1 MKILVVEDDPL
12 IVRTLGELLEAE
24 GYEVATTARQDEATA
39 LLAQSSFD
47 LLLLDITLAQ
57 GNGFAVCAAA
67 RQAHP
72 DMPVIFLTASD
83 DEYSTVA
90 GLDMGAVDYIAKP
103 FRAREL
109 LSRMRVALRQNSSS
123 AGTLRIGNLRLDPA
137 TAMVSKD
144 GEEIVLSALEYRLLL
159 YFLQNQGRLITREM
173 LRDAIWDTAGEY
185 VSTTPSTSTSAA
197 CANASRTIPRIRRS
211 SSRPVDSATASERE
225 NERFAHCCAQ
235 ASCFAPTVASRQP
248 ASRSLRR
255 APLYLR
261 FTACLRAFAPYNRR
275 TRSEGS
281 TVNDSLT
288 KHVVVLVAL
297 CIAVTGVTFLAVGV
311 EAALCCAIL
320 SLVVFV
326 FFLAVSLRRRS
337 EIRRLTDEIDEV
349 LNLGRRLSFSNCRE
363 GDIAVLANEL
373 EKMVARLSRL
383 TSQIENEKTALAD
396 SLADISHQIRTP
408 LTAAELML
416 PAIERATD
424 EEQRKRLARDLEHL
438 LDRVSWLVATLLKM
452 AKVDAGALH
461 MESRPVSVA
470 SMVAR
475 ACAPLELSL
484 DLRGIALVIE
494 IPGNA
499 HFTGDETWCAEA
511 IENIVKNSMEHCQ
524 AGGTITIRAEE
535 DALACHISISDD
547 GPGISEED
555 LPHLFERFYRGTGSK
570 EGEGFGVGLA
580 LARSLISGQGGT
592 LRAANVPGE
601 DGGSAGAVFEV
612 AFPKIRV

>member
-1 MKILVVEDDPL
+1 M
-12 IVRTLGELLEAE
+12 
-24 GYEVATTARQDEATA
+24 
-39 LLAQSSFD
+39 
-47 LLLLDITLAQ
+47 
-57 GNGFAVCAAA
+57 
-67 RQAHP
+67 
-72 DMPVIFLTASD
+72 
-83 DEYSTVA
+83 
-90 GLDMGAVDYIAKP
+90 
-103 FRAREL
+103 
-109 LSRMRVALRQNSSS
+109 
-123 AGTLRIGNLRLDPA
+123 
-137 TAMVSKD
+137 
-144 GEEIVLSALEYRLLL
+144 
-159 YFLQNQGRLITREM
+159 
-173 LRDAIWDTAGEY
+173 
-185 VSTTPSTSTSAA
+185 
-197 CANASRTIPRIRRS
+197 
-211 SSRPVDSATASERE
+211 
-225 NERFAHCCAQ
+225 
-235 ASCFAPTVASRQP
+235 
-248 ASRSLRR
+248 
-255 APLYLR
+255 
-261 FTACLRAFAPYNRR
+261 
-275 TRSEGS
+275 
-281 TVNDSLT
+281 NDSLT

-373 EKMVARLSRL
+373 EKMVACLSRL

-396 SLADISHQIRTP
+396 SLVDISHQIRTP

-424 EEQRKRLARDLEHL
+424 EEQRKRLARELEHL

-475 ACAPLELSL
+475 ACAPLELPL

-494 IPGNA
+494 IPGNVR
-499 HFTGDETWCAEA
+499 FTGDETWCAEA

-601 DGGSAGAVFEV
+601 DGGSAGAVFEI

>member
-1 MKILVVEDDPL
+1 M
-12 IVRTLGELLEAE
+12 
-24 GYEVATTARQDEATA
+24 
-39 LLAQSSFD
+39 
-47 LLLLDITLAQ
+47 
-57 GNGFAVCAAA
+57 
-67 RQAHP
+67 
-72 DMPVIFLTASD
+72 
-83 DEYSTVA
+83 
-90 GLDMGAVDYIAKP
+90 
-103 FRAREL
+103 
-109 LSRMRVALRQNSSS
+109 
-123 AGTLRIGNLRLDPA
+123 
-137 TAMVSKD
+137 
-144 GEEIVLSALEYRLLL
+144 
-159 YFLQNQGRLITREM
+159 
-173 LRDAIWDTAGEY
+173 
-185 VSTTPSTSTSAA
+185 
-197 CANASRTIPRIRRS
+197 
-211 SSRPVDSATASERE
+211 
-225 NERFAHCCAQ
+225 
-235 ASCFAPTVASRQP
+235 
-248 ASRSLRR
+248 
-255 APLYLR
+255 
-261 FTACLRAFAPYNRR
+261 
-275 TRSEGS
+275 
-281 TVNDSLT
+281 NDSLT

-297 CIAVTGVTFLAVGV
+297 CIAITGATFLAVGV

-326 FFLAVSLRRRS
+326 FFLVVSLRRRA

-373 EKMVARLSRL
+373 EKMVARLARL
-383 TSQIENEKTALAD
+383 TAQLESEKTALAD

-511 IENIVKNSMEHCQ
+511 ARCAPRTS
-524 AGGTITIRAEE
+524 RARM
-535 DALACHISISDD
+535 AAPPVPSSKSPFPKSASDVHRM
-547 GPGISEED
+547 P
-555 LPHLFERFYRGTGSK
+555 
-570 EGEGFGVGLA
+570 
-580 LARSLISGQGGT
+580 SLQS
-592 LRAANVPGE
+592 RNVRVTAE
-601 DGGSAGAVFEV
+601 LGSAFILDAVRKSEMRQLLRDAVSFHKGRNHHGHPQGQQPDEGL
-612 AFPKIRV
+612 R

>member
-1 MKILVVEDDPL
+1 M
-12 IVRTLGELLEAE
+12 
-24 GYEVATTARQDEATA
+24 
-39 LLAQSSFD
+39 
-47 LLLLDITLAQ
+47 
-57 GNGFAVCAAA
+57 
-67 RQAHP
+67 
-72 DMPVIFLTASD
+72 
-83 DEYSTVA
+83 
-90 GLDMGAVDYIAKP
+90 
-103 FRAREL
+103 
-109 LSRMRVALRQNSSS
+109 
-123 AGTLRIGNLRLDPA
+123 
-137 TAMVSKD
+137 
-144 GEEIVLSALEYRLLL
+144 
-159 YFLQNQGRLITREM
+159 
-173 LRDAIWDTAGEY
+173 
-185 VSTTPSTSTSAA
+185 
-197 CANASRTIPRIRRS
+197 
-211 SSRPVDSATASERE
+211 
-225 NERFAHCCAQ
+225 
-235 ASCFAPTVASRQP
+235 
-248 ASRSLRR
+248 
-255 APLYLR
+255 
-261 FTACLRAFAPYNRR
+261 
-275 TRSEGS
+275 
-281 TVNDSLT
+281 NDSLT

-326 FFLAVSLRRRS
+326 FFLAVSLRRRA

-383 TSQIENEKTALAD
+383 TSQIESEKTALAD

-452 AKVDAGALH
+452 AKVDDGALH

-475 ACAPLELSL
+475 AYAPLELPL

-499 HFTGDETWCAEA
+499 RFTGDETWCAEA

-592 LRAANVPGE
+592 LRARTSRARMAAPPVPSSKSPFLKSASDVHRMPSLQSRNVRVMAE
-601 DGGSAGAVFEV
+601 LGSAFILDAVRKSEMRQLLRDTVSFHKGRNHHGHPQGQQPDEGL
-612 AFPKIRV
+612 R

>member
-1 MKILVVEDDPL
+1 M
-12 IVRTLGELLEAE
+12 
-24 GYEVATTARQDEATA
+24 
-39 LLAQSSFD
+39 
-47 LLLLDITLAQ
+47 
-57 GNGFAVCAAA
+57 
-67 RQAHP
+67 
-72 DMPVIFLTASD
+72 
-83 DEYSTVA
+83 
-90 GLDMGAVDYIAKP
+90 
-103 FRAREL
+103 
-109 LSRMRVALRQNSSS
+109 
-123 AGTLRIGNLRLDPA
+123 
-137 TAMVSKD
+137 
-144 GEEIVLSALEYRLLL
+144 
-159 YFLQNQGRLITREM
+159 
-173 LRDAIWDTAGEY
+173 
-185 VSTTPSTSTSAA
+185 
-197 CANASRTIPRIRRS
+197 
-211 SSRPVDSATASERE
+211 
-225 NERFAHCCAQ
+225 
-235 ASCFAPTVASRQP
+235 
-248 ASRSLRR
+248 
-255 APLYLR
+255 
-261 FTACLRAFAPYNRR
+261 
-275 TRSEGS
+275 
-281 TVNDSLT
+281 NDSLT

-373 EKMVARLSRL
+373 EKMVACLSRL

-408 LTAAELML
+408 LTAAELLL
-416 PAIERATD
+416 PAIARATD
-424 EEQRKRLARDLEHL
+424 EAQRTRRARALEHL

-475 ACAPLELSL
+475 ACAPLELPL

-494 IPGNA
+494 IPGNVR
-499 HFTGDETWCAEA
+499 FTGDETWCAEA

-535 DALACHISISDD
+535 DALACHISISAD

-555 LPHLFERFYRGTGSK
+555 LPHLFERF
-570 EGEGFGVGLA
+570 
-580 LARSLISGQGGT
+580 
-592 LRAANVPGE
+592 
-601 DGGSAGAVFEV
+601 
-612 AFPKIRV
+612 

>member
-1 MKILVVEDDPL
+1 
-12 IVRTLGELLEAE
+12 
-24 GYEVATTARQDEATA
+24 
-39 LLAQSSFD
+39 
-47 LLLLDITLAQ
+47 
-57 GNGFAVCAAA
+57 
-67 RQAHP
+67 
-72 DMPVIFLTASD
+72 MPF
-83 DEYSTVA
+83 
-90 GLDMGAVDYIAKP
+90 
-103 FRAREL
+103 
-109 LSRMRVALRQNSSS
+109 
-123 AGTLRIGNLRLDPA
+123 PA
-137 TAMVSKD
+137 
-144 GEEIVLSALEYRLLL
+144 Y
-159 YFLQNQGRLITREM
+159 
-173 LRDAIWDTAGEY
+173 
-185 VSTTPSTSTSAA
+185 
-197 CANASRTIPRIRRS
+197 
-211 SSRPVDSATASERE
+211 
-225 NERFAHCCAQ
+225 
-235 ASCFAPTVASRQP
+235 QP
-248 ASRSLRR
+248 
-255 APLYLR
+255 
-261 FTACLRAFAPYNRR
+261 
-275 TRSEGS
+275 
-281 TVNDSLT
+281 
-288 KHVVVLVAL
+288 
-297 CIAVTGVTFLAVGV
+297 
-311 EAALCCAIL
+311 
-320 SLVVFV
+320 
-326 FFLAVSLRRRS
+326 
-337 EIRRLTDEIDEV
+337 
-349 LNLGRRLSFSNCRE
+349 
-363 GDIAVLANEL
+363 
-373 EKMVARLSRL
+373 
-383 TSQIENEKTALAD
+383 QIENEKTALAD

-475 ACAPLELSL
+475 ACAPLELPL

-494 IPGNA
+494 IPGNVR
-499 HFTGDETWCAEA
+499 FTGDETWCAEA

-601 DGGSAGAVFEV
+601 DGGSAGAVFEI

>member
-1 MKILVVEDDPL
+1 
-12 IVRTLGELLEAE
+12 
-24 GYEVATTARQDEATA
+24 
-39 LLAQSSFD
+39 
-47 LLLLDITLAQ
+47 
-57 GNGFAVCAAA
+57 
-67 RQAHP
+67 
-72 DMPVIFLTASD
+72 
-83 DEYSTVA
+83 
-90 GLDMGAVDYIAKP
+90 
-103 FRAREL
+103 
-109 LSRMRVALRQNSSS
+109 
-123 AGTLRIGNLRLDPA
+123 
-137 TAMVSKD
+137 
-144 GEEIVLSALEYRLLL
+144 
-159 YFLQNQGRLITREM
+159 
-173 LRDAIWDTAGEY
+173 
-185 VSTTPSTSTSAA
+185 
-197 CANASRTIPRIRRS
+197 
-211 SSRPVDSATASERE
+211 
-225 NERFAHCCAQ
+225 
-235 ASCFAPTVASRQP
+235 
-248 ASRSLRR
+248 
-255 APLYLR
+255 
-261 FTACLRAFAPYNRR
+261 
-275 TRSEGS
+275 
-281 TVNDSLT
+281 
-288 KHVVVLVAL
+288 
-297 CIAVTGVTFLAVGV
+297 
-311 EAALCCAIL
+311 
-320 SLVVFV
+320 
-326 FFLAVSLRRRS
+326 
-337 EIRRLTDEIDEV
+337 
-349 LNLGRRLSFSNCRE
+349 
-363 GDIAVLANEL
+363 
-373 EKMVARLSRL
+373 
-383 TSQIENEKTALAD
+383 
-396 SLADISHQIRTP
+396 
-408 LTAAELML
+408 ML

-438 LDRVSWLVATLLKM
+438 LDRVSWLVATLLEM

-535 DALACHISISDD
+535 DALTCHISISDD

>member
-1 MKILVVEDDPL
+1 M
-12 IVRTLGELLEAE
+12 
-24 GYEVATTARQDEATA
+24 
-39 LLAQSSFD
+39 
-47 LLLLDITLAQ
+47 
-57 GNGFAVCAAA
+57 
-67 RQAHP
+67 
-72 DMPVIFLTASD
+72 
-83 DEYSTVA
+83 
-90 GLDMGAVDYIAKP
+90 
-103 FRAREL
+103 
-109 LSRMRVALRQNSSS
+109 
-123 AGTLRIGNLRLDPA
+123 
-137 TAMVSKD
+137 
-144 GEEIVLSALEYRLLL
+144 
-159 YFLQNQGRLITREM
+159 
-173 LRDAIWDTAGEY
+173 
-185 VSTTPSTSTSAA
+185 
-197 CANASRTIPRIRRS
+197 
-211 SSRPVDSATASERE
+211 
-225 NERFAHCCAQ
+225 
-235 ASCFAPTVASRQP
+235 
-248 ASRSLRR
+248 
-255 APLYLR
+255 
-261 FTACLRAFAPYNRR
+261 
-275 TRSEGS
+275 
-281 TVNDSLT
+281 NDSLAR
-288 KHVVVLVAL
+288 HVVVLAAL
-297 CIAVTGVTFLAVGV
+297 CIAVTGATFLAVGV

-326 FFLAVSLRRRS
+326 FFLVVSLRRRA

-373 EKMVARLSRL
+373 EKMVARLARL
-383 TSQIENEKTALAD
+383 TAQLESEKTALAD

-475 ACAPLELSL
+475 ACAPLELPL

-494 IPGNA
+494 VPDSVR
-499 HFTGDETWCAEA
+499 FTGDETWCAEA

-535 DALACHISISDD
+535 DALACRISISDD

-555 LPHLFERFYRGTGSK
+555 LPHLFERFYRGTASR
-570 EGEGFGVGLA
+570 ESAGFGVGLA

-592 LRAANVPGE
+592 LRAANVPSE
-601 DGGSAGAVFEV
+601 DDSSAGAIFEI

>member
-1 MKILVVEDDPL
+1 M
-12 IVRTLGELLEAE
+12 
-24 GYEVATTARQDEATA
+24 
-39 LLAQSSFD
+39 
-47 LLLLDITLAQ
+47 
-57 GNGFAVCAAA
+57 
-67 RQAHP
+67 
-72 DMPVIFLTASD
+72 
-83 DEYSTVA
+83 
-90 GLDMGAVDYIAKP
+90 
-103 FRAREL
+103 
-109 LSRMRVALRQNSSS
+109 
-123 AGTLRIGNLRLDPA
+123 
-137 TAMVSKD
+137 
-144 GEEIVLSALEYRLLL
+144 
-159 YFLQNQGRLITREM
+159 
-173 LRDAIWDTAGEY
+173 
-185 VSTTPSTSTSAA
+185 
-197 CANASRTIPRIRRS
+197 
-211 SSRPVDSATASERE
+211 
-225 NERFAHCCAQ
+225 
-235 ASCFAPTVASRQP
+235 
-248 ASRSLRR
+248 
-255 APLYLR
+255 
-261 FTACLRAFAPYNRR
+261 
-275 TRSEGS
+275 
-281 TVNDSLT
+281 NDSLT
-288 KHVVVLVAL
+288 KHVVVLAVL

-326 FFLAVSLRRRS
+326 FFLVVSLRRRA

-363 GDIAVLANEL
+363 GDVAVLANEL

-494 IPGNA
+494 ISDDVR
-499 HFTGDETWCAEA
+499 FTGDETWCAEA
-511 IENIVKNSMEHCQ
+511 VENIVKNSMEHCQ

-547 GPGISEED
+547 GPAYPRRTFPTSSNAS
-555 LPHLFERFYRGTGSK
+555 TG
-570 EGEGFGVGLA
+570 VPDRRRARA
-580 LARSLISGQGGT
+580 LAWDSRSPARSSRDKAARCAPRT
-592 LRAANVPGE
+592 SRARMAAPPVPSSKSPFPKSASDVHRMPSLQSRNVRVMAE
-601 DGGSAGAVFEV
+601 LGSAFILDAVRKSEMRQLLRDAVSFHKGRNHHGHPQGQQPDEGL
-612 AFPKIRV
+612 R